1 MNRVLVVFFFWLMWP
16 NFVTADPLPGPIP
29 AEVIKVIDGD
39 TIKVRAQIWVD
50 QTVEISVRLRGIDA
64 PELYRP
70 KCAAEKSLARTVKA
84 SVSAAS
90 PVGSHVS
97 LIDVTRD
104 KYGGRV
110 VASVV
115 TSDGETLAARL
126 LSQGQ
131 AIADGARKPW
141 CGV

>member
-1 MNRVLVVFFFWLMWP
+1 MNHVLVAILFGLFCPAIAF
-16 NFVTADPLPGPIP
+16 ADNLPGPIP
-29 AEVIKVIDGD
+29 AEVIKVVDGD
-39 TIKVRAQIWVD
+39 TVNVRARIWVD

-70 KCAAEKSLARTVKA
+70 KCTAEKLLAKSAKA
-84 SVSAAS
+84 SVAAAS
-90 PVGSHVS
+90 PVGSEVT
-97 LIDVTRD
+97 LIDIERD

-110 VASVV
+110 IASVV

-131 AIADGARKPW
+131 AIAYGAQKPW
-141 CGV
+141 CEA

>member
-1 MNRVLVVFFFWLMWP
+1 MFRALVVFLGL
-16 NFVTADPLPGPIP
+16 NCLCLTAEADALPGPIP
-29 AEVIKVIDGD
+29 AEIIKIVDGD
-39 TIKVRAQIWVD
+39 TVKVRAQIWVD

-70 KCAAEKSLARTVKA
+70 KCTAEKALARTAKA
-84 SVSAAS
+84 SVAATS
-90 PVGSHVS
+90 PVGSQVM
-97 LIDVTRD
+97 LRDITRD

-115 TSDGETLAARL
+115 TADGETLAARL

-131 AIADGARKPW
+131 AIAIGTPKPW